1 MAKFKPKKE
10 SSSFPNPLESFKM
23 LHSTVKL
30 VRSFYLSVILFSMI
44 ALFAACASQNAAQS
58 KSADENKLITDI
70 ITSEDAESATVTVKG
85 NQALTYTAIKQV
97 FPLGVLFHFPGASL
111 DNIKTVS
118 YPPENE
124 LISSIRAT
132 QIDENGKTSRIFV
145 ALKKDIPYDI
155 EPDAQGLN
163 IIFPKSG
170 KLTAKKS
177 PGVQAK
183 MEAQTESVP
192 APAAKPTMSAEKT
205 VETPQAEPAA
215 VKPMVTPKKPA
226 APATRMM
233 SVSATPLEQ
242 NVVISIKADGI
253 VTNYKSFTISET
265 PPRIVYD
272 IYKLKSPFKG
282 EQRIAVKSDQVRKI
296 RHFGHPEKIRVV
308 LETQKA
314 YLSKYTA
321 KPVDDG
327 LLIYVGQAP
336 KSASAAAGQAT
347 APQSTAAP
355 KAAATLKPVEPAP
368 ASTTT
373 TQTADASPST
383 ESEQRVP
390 SKHDKTAWLNR
401 IDFASEEAG
410 KSAVI
415 IGTTRPVEYQLTK
428 VDSKRLHLKL
438 INTNLPEYRKRA
450 LITTRFQSAVDR
462 ITPIYLAKSK
472 ETVID
477 IELREGVPYFVKQTD
492 EVIRVNFSPSKIPPK
507 PYEDGKLPAWKQ
519 VLADPSTQPEV
530 PTADAQPAVMAS
542 AVPPAGTDQ
551 AAAGGARLPAA
562 DAPEPV
568 TEPLKPLTVA
578 KDLSKPTGA
587 QKSIAERLSS
597 NAPAGQR
604 YTGEKISLDFFDTD
618 IKNVF
623 RIIREI
629 SGKNF
634 AIDKNVTGKVTLTLD
649 KPVPWDQVLDLVLKM
664 NQLGMT
670 MEGDIIRIATLNS
683 LAQEEKLKQAQL
695 KATQQAEKQ
704 KKALE
709 PLVTAYIPVSY
720 SNAQSEVLPHIQT
733 VLTEGRGKASVDT
746 RNNQLILTDTAEKI
760 DQIREIVMKIDQVTP
775 QVVIEA
781 RIVEA
786 NTSFTRDLGFDWGE
800 ITAGPFEVGD
810 AELTLNGVASNL
822 PAADPSAL
830 VGFDFVKLTGTP
842 FTIID
847 AKLLV
852 SETEGKTNIISAPK
866 VVTLDN
872 KKAKIKQG
880 LEVPYLERD
889 SSGNATVRFKNV
901 DLLLEVTPNV
911 TPDDRIVMKIFV
923 TKNDVAEQTQDGPAL
938 STNEAET
945 ELLIENGDTIVI
957 GGIVKSTITYGEK
970 GIPGLRKIGVLGWLF
985 KSQSKFDAKNE
996 LLIFITPRIVQL
1008 KQKSGVKI

>member
-1 MAKFKPKKE
+1 MFLAKFKPKKE

-23 LHSTVKL
+23 PHTTVKL
-30 VRSFYLSVILFSMI
+30 VKSFYLSVIILGII
-44 ALFAACASQNAAQS
+44 ALFTACASQKSAQS
-58 KSADENKLITDI
+58 ISADENRLITDV
-70 ITSEDAESATVTVKG
+70 ITSEDTETTTVTVKG
-85 NQALTYTAIKQV
+85 NQTLTYTAIKQV
-97 FPLGVLFHFPGASL
+97 FPLGILFHFPGTSL

-124 LISSIRAT
+124 FISSIRAT
-132 QIDENGKTSRIFV
+132 QIDENGKTSRIFI
-145 ALKKDIPYDI
+145 ALKKDIPYEI
-155 EPDAQGLN
+155 EPDANALN
-163 IIFPKSG
+163 IVFPKSG
-170 KLTAKKS
+170 MLTGKKS
-177 PGVQAK
+177 PAAPPA
-183 MEAQTESVP
+183 EDTSTESMP
-192 APAAKPTMSAEKT
+192 ATAAAAPFAA
-205 VETPQAEPAA
+205 PQPEPAE
-215 VKPMVTPKKPA
+215 VKPMVALQKA
-226 APATRMM
+226 AEPATRIL
-233 SVSATPLEQ
+233 SISATPLKK
-242 NVVISIKADGI
+242 NVVITVKADGTI
-253 VTNYKSFTISET
+253 TDYKSFTIRET
-265 PPRIVYD
+265 PHRIVYD

-282 EQRIAVKSDQVRKI
+282 VQQIAVKSDQVRKI
-296 RHFGHPEKIRVV
+296 RHYGHSDKVRIV
-308 LETQKA
+308 LETPKA

-321 KPVDDG
+321 KPVDNG
-327 LLIYVGQAP
+327 LLIYVGQSPPPPGMPEP
-336 KSASAAAGQAT
+336 KAVDRSQSAETAAAA
-347 APQSTAAP
+347 TAAP
-355 KAAATLKPVEPAP
+355 KASEKVKPAASNKSSGAV
-368 ASTTT
+368 
-373 TQTADASPST
+373 
-383 ESEQRVP
+383 
-390 SKHDKTAWLNR
+390 WLNR
-401 IDFASEEAG
+401 IEFASEEAG

-415 IGTTRPVEYQLTK
+415 IGTTRPVEYQLNK
-428 VDSKRLHLKL
+428 VGRQRLHLKL
-438 INTNLPEYRKRA
+438 TNTNLPEYRKRA

-462 ITPIYLAKSK
+462 ITPTYRAESK
-472 ETVID
+472 YTVID
-477 IELREGVPYFVKQTD
+477 IELREEVPYFVEQTAD
-492 EVIRVNFSPSKIPPK
+492 VIRVNFSPSRIPPR
-507 PYEDGKLPAWKQ
+507 PYEDAKLPAWKQ
-519 VLADPSTQPEV
+519 VLADPATKPAAPSAA
-530 PTADAQPAVMAS
+530 TAP
-542 AVPPAGTDQ
+542 
-551 AAAGGARLPAA
+551 AAAQIEAKR
-562 DAPEPV
+562 APE
-568 TEPLKPLTVA
+568 TA
-578 KDLSKPTGA
+578 KSMPITKESPPPTKA
-587 QKSIAERLSS
+587 EKSIVERLHSAS
-597 NAPAGQR
+597 LPEKK

-695 KATQQAEKQ
+695 KATQQAAKQ

-760 DQIREIVMKIDQVTP
+760 QQIREIVMKIDQVTP

-810 AELTLNGVASNL
+810 ADLTLNGVASNL

-842 FTIID
+842 FAIID

-1008 KQKSGVKI
+1008 KQKKGVEI